1 MSPGAVGQAV
11 LPTLRC
17 VGCVR
22 GPWQPCPTE
31 DVWNCVVGSWDV
43 LQGLLSQAG
52 VEPHGQPVAR
62 WALSLCAGTAPLP
75 RSAARFCAGISAASS
90 APALCS
96 RTAGRACLQP
106 QSLSPCLPPRRPVS
120 PPRLVLLP
128 PAPISALL
136 PGPTPQ
142 DPESPQRVAVG
153 LCPGEMCR
161 VERRGRWGAGRSPR
175 PGAGAGLASP
185 AVGGEQ
191 AASDVTAVH
200 GG

>member
-43 LQGLLSQAG
+43 LQGLLSRAE

-90 APALCS
+90 APAPCS
-96 RTAGRACLQP
+96 CTAGRACPQP
-106 QSLSPCLPPRRPVS
+106 QSLSPCLPPRCPVS
-120 PPRLVLLP
+120 LPCLVLLP
-128 PAPISALL
+128 PALISALL
-136 PGPTPQ
+136 PAPTPQ
-142 DPESPQRVAVG
+142 DPESPQRIAVG
-153 LCPGEMCR
+153 LCPGQMCR
-161 VERRGRWGAGRSPR
+161 VERGGVVGGRSVPKARSRRWPRLAGCRRGAGC
-175 PGAGAGLASP
+175 
-185 AVGGEQ
+185 V
-191 AASDVTAVH
+191 
-200 GG
+200 